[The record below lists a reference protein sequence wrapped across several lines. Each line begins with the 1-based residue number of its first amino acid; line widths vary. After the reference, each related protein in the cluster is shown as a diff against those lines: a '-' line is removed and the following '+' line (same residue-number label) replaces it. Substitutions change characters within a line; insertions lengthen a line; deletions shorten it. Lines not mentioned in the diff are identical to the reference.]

1 MRPYS
6 ERFAC
11 LHCGISMP
19 ELEPRIFSFNS
30 PHGACP
36 RCTGLGSQMEI
47 DPELVVPDP
56 SLSIGE
62 GAILPWASGASTYYD
77 QITQAIA
84 ERYEID
90 LDAAWEDLPEEQQDL
105 FLYGTNG
112 DRIYV
117 TYRNRMGRKRSYMT
131 NFEGIVPNLER
142 RYKETDSDWS
152 REKIEEYMTMRPCP
166 ECKGAR
172 LRPESRAVKVA
183 GLRIHEFTALSARR
197 SLEWLAGV
205 ELSETDRR
213 DRAAD
218 PARDRGAAALPR
230 QRRRRLPQHGARG
243 GDAVGRRGAAHPARD
258 ADRVVAGRACSTSST
273 SRRSACTSATTSA

>member
-1 MRPYS
+1 
-6 ERFAC
+6 
-11 LHCGISMP
+11 MP

-56 SLSIGE
+56 SLSIAE
-62 GAILPWASGASTYYD
+62 GAILPWSSGATNYYD

-90 LDAAWEDLPEEQQDL
+90 LDDAVGRADEDQQDL
-105 FLYGTNG
+105 FLQGTNG

-131 NFEGIVPNLER
+131 SFEGIIPNLER
-142 RYKETDSDWS
+142 RYRETDSDWS
-152 REKIEEYMTMRPCP
+152 REKIEEYMSVRPCP

-172 LRPESRAVKVA
+172 LRPESRAVTVA
-183 GLRIHEFTALSARR
+183 GRAIHEFTALSA
-197 SLEWLAGV
+197 G
-205 ELSETDRR
+205 
-213 DRAAD
+213 RAL
-218 PARDRGAAALPR
+218 RVGRGA
-230 QRRRRLPQHGARG
+230 GAVATRTARSRG
-243 GDAVGRRGAAHPARD
+243 
-258 ADRVVAGRACSTSST
+258 
-273 SRRSACTSATTSA
+273 